1 MTVRRIIATT
11 VLAVALAPL
20 WGCSGPHAPTTAPN
34 ITSTAPVT
42 APAADESDLT
52 DLDGPACYQEA
63 EDSPTP
69 AACERAFAAHPGKRF
84 DYHADAAGRG
94 AWWMEGTSGYHPG
107 R

>member
-1 MTVRRIIATT
+1 MTVRRIIAAT

-20 WGCSGPHAPTTAPN
+20 WGCSSSHAPN

-42 APAADESDLT
+42 TQTADESDLT
-52 DLDGPACYQEA
+52 DLDGPACYQAA
-63 EDSPTP
+63 EDDPTP

-94 AWWMEGTSGYHPG
+94 AWWMEGTSGYQPG